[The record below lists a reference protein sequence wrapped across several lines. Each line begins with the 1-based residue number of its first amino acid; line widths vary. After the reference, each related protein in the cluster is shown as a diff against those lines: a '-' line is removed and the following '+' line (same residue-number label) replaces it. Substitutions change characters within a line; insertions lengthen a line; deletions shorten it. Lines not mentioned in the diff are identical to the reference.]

1 MDVGPGNVCPLRLV
15 LELCLERVLKRYFWD
30 TVILCLIHQKF
41 CSIKIGGGAGEK
53 KEGERGEGER
63 ERGGGGRGRGG
74 GHEVRT

>member
-41 CSIKIGGGAGEK
+41 CSIKIKG
-53 KEGERGEGER
+53 GER
-63 ERGGGGRGRGG
+63 EGGREEEEEEEGGG
-74 GHEVRT
+74 T